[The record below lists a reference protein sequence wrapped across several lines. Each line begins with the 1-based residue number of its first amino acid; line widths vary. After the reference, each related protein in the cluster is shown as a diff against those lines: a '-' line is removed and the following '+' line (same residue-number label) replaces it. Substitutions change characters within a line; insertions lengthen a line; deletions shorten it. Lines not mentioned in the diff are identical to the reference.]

1 MSPGRSALSPSV
13 VRNWRLVAICVVV
26 ASVVAWGGLA
36 APKAYAD
43 NYPSWADV
51 QAARSNE
58 AAKQVEVTAITNLV
72 QTLKTQVKAAE
83 DLAIQREK
91 ENEVAQAALA
101 VGKDKAD
108 RLAARST
115 ALKATAEASRRE
127 AAVVGEK
134 LARSGGPD
142 LLGTLLTSS
151 AGNTD
156 ALLSR
161 LSSMGRLTATVN
173 GIYSKAAQDDNLAK
187 AASEQAASA
196 KNELTVLAAKAQA
209 EAEKAAAAQKQM
221 IAALQAETAHEGE
234 LQAQLASLTSATAI
248 TEQQYQAGVA
258 ARAAAAAA
266 AAAAARARARSGDA
280 GPISSDAQA
289 LAQELMGYVDSGQ
302 LVGSYPDHIF
312 EIRWI
317 AEGRSVPNCGI
328 DTSVLQAMV
337 IAEHMFSSVG
347 VSDINR
353 RCTGQIEGAGI
364 YSQHY
369 MNGGGH
375 AVDFYSLGGQG
386 TNGADS
392 NALAL
397 IRTLDNFMP
406 YGSGLGQ
413 RQCRLNAGDE
423 PGLRHFQDFY
433 DTCNHLH
440 VNDPM

>member
-1 MSPGRSALSPSV
+1 MSPGRPATSPSV
-13 VRNWRLVAICVVV
+13 VRTRRLVAICVVV
-26 ASVVAWGGLA
+26 AGVAAWGGLA
-36 APKAYAD
+36 APSAYAD

-51 QAARSNE
+51 QAARSSE
-58 AAKQVEVTAITNLV
+58 AAKQAEVTAITNLV
-72 QTLKTQVKAAE
+72 QTLTTQAAAAE
-83 DLAIQREK
+83 QLAVQRGK
-91 ENEVAQAALA
+91 ENDAAQAALA
-101 VGKDKAD
+101 AGKEKAD
-108 RLAARST
+108 RLAARSA
-115 ALKATAEASRRE
+115 ALKATSEASHHE
-127 AAVVGEK
+127 AAVIAEK
-134 LARSGGPD
+134 LVRSGGPD
-142 LLGTLLTSS
+142 LTGTLLTSTS
-151 AGNTD
+151 RD
-156 ALLSR
+156 ASVLLFR
-161 LSSMGRLTATVN
+161 LSSMGKLTATIN
-173 GIYSKAAQDDNLAK
+173 GIYAKAAQDDNLAK
-187 AASEQAASA
+187 AASDQAVAA
-196 KNELTVLAAKAQA
+196 KDELTSLAARAQA

-234 LQAQLASLTSATAI
+234 LNAQLASLTSATAI

-289 LAQELMGYVDSGQ
+289 LAQELMGYVASGQ

-317 AEGRSVPNCGI
+317 AEGRSVPDCGI

-375 AVDFYSLGGQG
+375 AVDFYSFGGRG

-423 PGLRHFQDFY
+423 PGLRRFQDFY

-440 VNDPM
+440 VNDPL

>member
-1 MSPGRSALSPSV
+1 MSSARPATSPSAA
-13 VRNWRLVAICVVV
+13 RNWRPVAIGVVV
-26 ASVVAWGGLA
+26 AVVAAWGGLA
-36 APKAYAD
+36 APRAYAD
-43 NYPSWADV
+43 DYPTWADV

-58 AAKQVEVTAITNLV
+58 AAKQAEVTAITNLV
-72 QTLKTQVKAAE
+72 ESLKVQTKAAE
-83 DLAIQREK
+83 DLAVQREK
-91 ENEVAQAALA
+91 ENAAAQVALA
-101 VGKDKAD
+101 AGKEKAD
-108 RLAARST
+108 RLAARSSE
-115 ALKATAEASRRE
+115 LKAQAETSHHE
-127 AAVVGEK
+127 AAVVAEK
-134 LARSGGPD
+134 LARSGGTN
-142 LLGTLLTSS
+142 LTGTLLTSS
-151 AGNTD
+151 SKNAS
-156 ALLSR
+156 ALLAR
-161 LSSMGRLTATVN
+161 LSSMGKLTATIN

-187 AASEQAASA
+187 AASDQADAA
-196 KNELTVLAAKAQA
+196 KKELTALAAQAQA

-221 IAALQAETAHEGE
+221 IAALQAQTAHEGE
-234 LQAQLASLTSATAI
+234 LQAQLASLTSATAV

-266 AAAAARARARSGDA
+266 AAAAARARAQSGDP
-280 GPISSDAQA
+280 GPISSDSQA

-375 AVDFYSLGGQG
+375 AVDFYSLGGRA

-413 RQCRLNAGDE
+413 RQCRMSAGDE
-423 PGLRHFQDFY
+423 PALHHFQDFS